1 MLMWFYASL
10 SNGIIGRKFQAGAA
24 YVRWLMLT
32 RFHLRQS
39 SFARRLPPS
48 LKLRWTGLR
57 TGAST
62 FAKAMVDKTEDR
74 QRPLARWLAPPIFR
88 GGNIFFSPVG
98 SFTPVQSALRPSLPQ
113 ILFATSQVAQIPSG
127 SNVRDYPYFWT
138 IDSRWWNSSAPRKRH
153 EKRQDNQKFRAGEA
167 YHQYWRF
174 SIMQYLLE

>member
-1 MLMWFYASL
+1 MWFYASL

-113 ILFATSQVAQIPSG
+113 ILFATSQVAQIPSA
-127 SNVRDYPYFWT
+127 SNVFSLFFATEARRTP
-138 IDSRWWNSSAPRKRH
+138 SRSAVRHSTPSDNSF
-153 EKRQDNQKFRAGEA
+153 NQRLVAT
-167 YHQYWRF
+167 
-174 SIMQYLLE
+174 